1 MYKVGDKVICVETFT
16 DNLGVLVPRGSKG
29 VVDYVDYNNDLE
41 VAFTDIGL
49 ITIRSYYVE
58 KIVPEKAGLN
68 IDPQKLDE
76 LVGAEFTKQSARHNS
91 GKTQVRELDPAF
103 IMGLGEVLTASR
115 SKYEEG
121 NWMKETKF
129 STPYE
134 SAMRHL
140 MKFWSG
146 EEFDEETGKHHLL
159 HAATNLMFLYYHTR
173 SGVGIDDRLFK
184 KDKK

>member
-1 MYKVGDKVICVETFT
+1 MNKYSCINKCGATNHIKNIFCSDCMSKKKQENKEILVCGTCVSTI
-16 DNLGVLVPRGSKG
+16 
-29 VVDYVDYNNDLE
+29 DLCKCKSS
-41 VAFTDIGL
+41 TG
-49 ITIRSYYVE
+49 
-58 KIVPEKAGLN
+58 
-68 IDPQKLDE
+68 
-76 LVGAEFTKQSARHNS
+76 SARHNQ
-91 GKTQVRELDPAF
+91 GKVQLREVDPDF
-103 IMGLGEVLTASR
+103 IIGLGEVLTASR
-115 SKYEEG
+115 EKYDEG

-146 EEFDEETGKHHLL
+146 DELDEETSKHHLL

-184 KDKK
+184 KEKKK